1 MYRYTYVV
9 RVSRVTATVFSGHVK
24 LFSSIQSSIP
34 LQLDHGLL
42 QQTSSNFCSISCY
55 MSSFLVNC
63 YIDTENPRD
72 VFPKCPVFVA
82 TTGEAPCDTA
92 QLLGASE
99 DWVAFRYFEDEVL
112 RNSPKSLVKE
122 QHGRFWSPYDLNF
135 MVVLHMFFR
144 LIADVITDLCYF
156 LSRERI

>member
-1 MYRYTYVV
+1 
-9 RVSRVTATVFSGHVK
+9 
-24 LFSSIQSSIP
+24 
-34 LQLDHGLL
+34 
-42 QQTSSNFCSISCY
+42 
-55 MSSFLVNC
+55 MSSFLINC

-112 RNSPKSLVKE
+112 RLKEFPKILSERTTWEVLVT
-122 QHGRFWSPYDLNF
+122 
-135 MVVLHMFFR
+135 
-144 LIADVITDLCYF
+144 I
-156 LSRERI
+156 